1 MFRTTG
7 GTNRG
12 PEKKFHSLKMVKAR
26 RFMWL
31 KPVTHIGEKKN
42 EDGVLVGK
50 PVRKKYSED
59 YV

>member
-1 MFRTTG
+1 
-7 GTNRG
+7 
-12 PEKKFHSLKMVKAR
+12 MVKAR